1 MRPAYGSPDGHG
13 RYGILDRDD
22 DRRPICHE
30 CGRAFERLATH
41 VRVHGI
47 SAAEYRERHGLSPGL
62 ALVGDATRARMSAA
76 WERHRSTHLTALEE
90 HRDPNAARE
99 ASRESRWSPQQVAGA
114 QARGAARPGTHRRRD
129 HLAGRPNRHPGMGR
143 PSPRTAR
150 ARRRAPLVARS
161 QHRHADPDGR
171 AAPTTAPARQW
182 MTACDHRRPDLPPMS
197 MPSIPGGD
205 QTPYWLSMY
214 SLERSASSAG
224 QPHTVLPSNSFE

>member
-30 CGRAFERLATH
+30 CGRAFEHLATH
-41 VRVHGI
+41 VRVHRI

-62 ALVGDATRARMSAA
+62 TLVGDASRARMSAA
-76 WERHRSTHLTALEE
+76 WERHRSTHLTTLDE

-114 QARGAARPGTHRRRD
+114 QARGAARPGTHRRGNR
-129 HLAGRPNRHPGMGR
+129 LPRRPNRHPGVGR
-143 PSPRTAR
+143 AGACTAR
-150 ARRRAPLVARS
+150 ARRRDPLVSRP
-161 QHRHADPDGR
+161 QHRHADSDRR
-171 AAPTTAPARQW
+171 AAATQVPAGQW
-182 MTACDHRRPDLPPMS
+182 MTACDQRRPDEPPTS

-205 QTPYWLSMY
+205 QTPNWLSMY
-214 SLERSASSAG
+214 SLDRSASSAG

>member
-30 CGRAFERLATH
+30 CGRACEHLATH
-41 VRVHGI
+41 VRVHRI

-76 WERHRSTHLTALEE
+76 WERHRSTHLTTLED

-114 QARGAARPGTHRRRD
+114 QARGAARRGRALTDAEIASLGDPTDIPAWVERARALLELEGVTLSS
-129 HLAGRPNRHPGMGR
+129 LARSIDMPTPTVAQRLRRHPRVSG
-143 PSPRTAR
+143 
-150 ARRRAPLVARS
+150 
-161 QHRHADPDGR
+161 
-171 AAPTTAPARQW
+171 
-182 MTACDHRRPDLPPMS
+182 
-197 MPSIPGGD
+197 
-205 QTPYWLSMY
+205 
-214 SLERSASSAG
+214 
-224 QPHTVLPSNSFE
+224 